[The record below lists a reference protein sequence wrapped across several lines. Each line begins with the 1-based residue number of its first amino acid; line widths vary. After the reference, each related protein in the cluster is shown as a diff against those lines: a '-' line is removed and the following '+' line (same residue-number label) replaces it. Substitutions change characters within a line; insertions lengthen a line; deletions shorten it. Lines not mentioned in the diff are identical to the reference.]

1 MNPSRLA
8 TLFRRLPACS
18 SFRCRSMTESLLKTP
33 LHDWHVRRAGRMV
46 GFGGW
51 EMPVQ
56 YSSIIAAHA
65 AVRTVDAS
73 LLVS

>member
-1 MNPSRLA
+1 
-8 TLFRRLPACS
+8 
-18 SFRCRSMTESLLKTP
+18 MTESLLKTP

-65 AVRTVDAS
+65 AVRTVAAS